1 MPGVSGLTRSQ
12 AKRLDAASRRR
23 VDRRAEAE
31 AEWCE
36 TIARLVDSG
45 VAVTA
50 VSKHLHVSRQAVY
63 DWLERARTRS

>member
-1 MPGVSGLTRSQ
+1 MPGGSGLTRSQ

-23 VDRRAEAE
+23 VGGHVQVE

-36 TIARLVDSG
+36 TIAGLVNSG

-50 VSKHLHVSRQAVY
+50 VSKHLQVSRQTVY
-63 DWLERARTRS
+63 DWLERTRTRS